1 MKKDRAEPLS
11 IMADSFD
18 RFRRL
23 LLAHA
28 VERVPFSVQVFEFDD
43 VAPIVDYITN
53 SYYRHFQLYRFVLCA
68 RPTMELVQSAE
79 NAVESPLSVKPL
91 QQALVEE

>member
-1 MKKDRAEPLS
+1 
-11 IMADSFD
+11 
-18 RFRRL
+18 
-23 LLAHA
+23 
-28 VERVPFSVQVFEFDD
+28 
-43 VAPIVDYITN
+43 
-53 SYYRHFQLYRFVLCA
+53 LCA